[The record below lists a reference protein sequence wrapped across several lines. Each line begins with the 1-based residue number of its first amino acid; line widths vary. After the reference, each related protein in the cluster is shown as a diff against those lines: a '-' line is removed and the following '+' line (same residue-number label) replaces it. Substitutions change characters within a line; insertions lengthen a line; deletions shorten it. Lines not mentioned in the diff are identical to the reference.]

1 MFLPF
6 QGKEEKTF
14 KQLMREHEQKK
25 KKYQHFNVRLRTSA
39 HHLTASRKSKKPS
52 H

>member
-14 KQLMREHEQKK
+14 KQLMSNKWAMRTWAIKK
-25 KKYQHFNVRLRTSA
+25 KISTL
-39 HHLTASRKSKKPS
+39 
-52 H
+52 